1 MLLHFIRVHLDAH
14 ERVSSVALTSRRR
27 DSPHLLTPIHELE
40 HSELFSFAE
49 TVLREIDVDRHLE
62 VFKESFLFCFK
73 DRRGLDSSATCALFR
88 GL

>member
-1 MLLHFIRVHLDAH
+1 MHVQ
-14 ERVSSVALTSRRR
+14 
-27 DSPHLLTPIHELE
+27 LE
-40 HSELFSFAE
+40 HSELLSFAE

-62 VFKESFLFCFK
+62 VFKESLLFRFK